1 MPQVKG
7 YGAGSAGGI
16 AVPDAQTSA
25 LLRAILD
32 ELCCDIPP
40 FDASTRT
47 NVASQLLA
55 TMQQGQSSIEDL
67 KRAGR
72 VVLRR
77 PPTMWR

>member
-1 MPQVKG
+1 MVRNLCWG
-7 YGAGSAGGI
+7 EF
-16 AVPDAQTSA
+16 VMPDAQTAA

-55 TMQQGQSSIEDL
+55 RVQQGSSSIEDL
-67 KRAGR
+67 KRAGK
-72 VVLRR
+72 VALRR
-77 PPTMWR
+77 PPTMWL

>member
-1 MPQVKG
+1 LGEFIM
-7 YGAGSAGGI
+7 
-16 AVPDAQTSA
+16 PDAQTAA

-32 ELCCDIPP
+32 ELCCDIPR

-55 TMQQGQSSIEDL
+55 SVQQGSSSIEDL
-67 KRAGR
+67 KRAGK
-72 VVLRR
+72 VALRR

>member
-1 MPQVKG
+1 M
-7 YGAGSAGGI
+7 
-16 AVPDAQTSA
+16 PDAQTAA

-55 TMQQGQSSIEDL
+55 TMRQGKSSIEDL
-67 KRAGR
+67 KRAGTAA
-72 VVLRR
+72 LRR
-77 PPTMWR
+77 SPTMWR

>member
-1 MPQVKG
+1 LLGEFIMSDPQ
-7 YGAGSAGGI
+7 
-16 AVPDAQTSA
+16 TTA

-32 ELCCDIPP
+32 ELCRDIPQ

-55 TMQQGQSSIEDL
+55 SVRQGSASIEDL
-67 KRAGR
+67 KRAGK
-72 VVLRR
+72 VALRR